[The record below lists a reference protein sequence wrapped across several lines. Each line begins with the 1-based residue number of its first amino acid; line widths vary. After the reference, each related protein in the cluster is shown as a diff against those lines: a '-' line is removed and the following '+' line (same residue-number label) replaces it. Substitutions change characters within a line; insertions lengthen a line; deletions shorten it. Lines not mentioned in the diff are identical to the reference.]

1 MNSEFSKAQ
10 AGSYAFIG
18 GGQMAT
24 ALISGLIR
32 AGLPPR
38 AIVVF
43 DPDAAQ
49 QERLHASLGV
59 DVGGRVDDRLAG
71 AQVVVWAVKPQV
83 LRQAV
88 QQASAHL
95 RAPLH
100 ISIAAGIR
108 CVELSGWLASAR
120 VIRAMPNTSA
130 LIGAS
135 VTGLSAAP
143 EAAPA
148 DRRVAQ
154 DVLATT
160 GHCFWVE
167 NDERLN
173 AVTAVS
179 GSGPAYVFHFL
190 EAFQAAAQA
199 VGFDEVTARELVLK
213 TVAGAVQQAQSG
225 DAFGTLRERVT
236 SRHGTT
242 EAALAQLD
250 AARTAQALKD
260 AVAAACTRAEAISRE
275 FAQQA

>member
-1 MNSEFSKAQ
+1 
-10 AGSYAFIG
+10 
-18 GGQMAT
+18 MAT
-24 ALISGLIR
+24 ALISGLTR
-32 AGLPPR
+32 AGLPAK

-43 DPDAAQ
+43 DSDRAQ
-49 QERLHASLGV
+49 QERLHTSLGV
-59 DVGGRVDDRLAG
+59 DVGGGVDTRLAN
-71 AQVVVWAVKPQV
+71 AQLVVWAVKPQV

-88 QQASAHL
+88 QQASVHL
-95 RAPLH
+95 LAPLH

-108 CVELSGWLASAR
+108 CLDLSCWLRSTR

-135 VTGLSAAP
+135 VTALTAAP
-143 EAAPA
+143 ETAAA
-148 DRRVAQ
+148 DRRVAEEM
-154 DVLATT
+154 LATA

-199 VGFDEVTARELVLK
+199 SGFDEATARELVLR
-213 TVAGAVQQAQSG
+213 TVSGAVRQAQSG
-225 DAFGTLRERVT
+225 DAFGKLRERVT
-236 SRHGTT
+236 SKHGTT
-242 EAALAQLD
+242 EAALEQLEL
-250 AARTAQALKD
+250 ARTANALKD

>member
-10 AGSYAFIG
+10 PGSFAFIG

-32 AGLPPR
+32 AGLPPQ

-43 DPDAAQ
+43 DPDTAQ
-49 QERLHASLGV
+49 QERLRTSLGV
-59 DVGGRVDDRLAG
+59 DVGGSVDARLAT
-71 AQVVVWAVKPQV
+71 AHVVVWAVKPQV

-108 CVELSGWLASAR
+108 CVDLSGWLGSTR
-120 VIRAMPNTSA
+120 VVRAMPNTSA

-143 EAAPA
+143 EAATA
-148 DRRVAQ
+148 DRRMAEE
-154 DVLATT
+154 VLATT

-167 NDERLN
+167 GDERLN

-250 AARTAQALKD
+250 LAGTADALKE
-260 AVAAACTRAEAISRE
+260 AVAAACTRAESLSRE
-275 FAQQA
+275 IAQA